1 MEEMELFKE
10 KEKGPYRDKLNATAK
25 KRYLDKLSAIN
36 NVDTSD
42 LVLVFEAYAKLIT
55 IVHKVQAILP
65 EKQLS

>member
-1 MEEMELFKE
+1 MELFKE

-55 IVHKVQAILP
+55 TVHKVQAILP
-65 EKQLS
+65 VKQLS